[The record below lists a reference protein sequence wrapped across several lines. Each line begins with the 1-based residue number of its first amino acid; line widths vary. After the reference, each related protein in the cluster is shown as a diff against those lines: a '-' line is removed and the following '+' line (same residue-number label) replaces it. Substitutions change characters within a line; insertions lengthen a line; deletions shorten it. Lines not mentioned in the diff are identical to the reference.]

1 MEEKMQKSREN
12 NTEKEH
18 PGKRPQG
25 YAIRFLGCWL
35 LTVALAAGIFLLWI
49 YVSFE
54 MRLSAQVIR
63 AGLMAVYILPCFLG
77 ARMIRRSCLPGKI
90 FWGAFLGLAYYALL
104 ILLSFLWR
112 KTLDIEQLQLTIP
125 LMCTLSGIA
134 GTLRLGKTA
143 AKT

>member
-1 MEEKMQKSREN
+1 MEEKMQKSKEN

-18 PGKRPQG
+18 PRKRTQG
-25 YAIRFLGCWL
+25 YAIRFFGCWL
-35 LTVALAAGIFLLWI
+35 LTVALAAGMFLLWI
-49 YVSFE
+49 YLSFE

-90 FWGAFLGLAYYALL
+90 FWGAFLGIAYYALL

-125 LMCTLSGIA
+125 LMCILSGIA
-134 GTLRLGKTA
+134 GALRFRKNTSRS
-143 AKT
+143 

>member
-1 MEEKMQKSREN
+1 MEEKMQKSKEN

-18 PGKRPQG
+18 PRKRTQG
-25 YAIRFLGCWL
+25 YAIRFFGCWL
-35 LTVALAAGIFLLWI
+35 LTVVLAAGMFLLWI
-49 YVSFE
+49 YLSFE

-90 FWGAFLGLAYYALL
+90 FWGAFLGIAYYALL

-125 LMCTLSGIA
+125 LMCVLSGIA
-134 GTLRLGKTA
+134 GALRFRKNTSRS
-143 AKT
+143 

>member
-1 MEEKMQKSREN
+1 MEEKMQKSKEN

-18 PGKRPQG
+18 PRKRTQG
-25 YAIRFLGCWL
+25 YAIRFFGCWL
-35 LTVALAAGIFLLWI
+35 LTVALAAGMFLLWI
-49 YVSFE
+49 YLSFE

-90 FWGAFLGLAYYALL
+90 FWGAFLGIAYYALL

-125 LMCTLSGIA
+125 LMCVLSGIA
-134 GTLRLGKTA
+134 GALRFRKNTSRS
-143 AKT
+143 

>member
-1 MEEKMQKSREN
+1 MEEKMQKSKEN

-18 PGKRPQG
+18 PRKRTQG
-25 YAIRFLGCWL
+25 YAIRFFGCWL
-35 LTVALAAGIFLLWI
+35 LTVALAAGMFLLWI
-49 YVSFE
+49 YLSFE

-125 LMCTLSGIA
+125 LMCVLSGIA
-134 GTLRLGKTA
+134 GALRFRKNTSRS
-143 AKT
+143 

>member
-1 MEEKMQKSREN
+1 MEEKMQKSKEN

-18 PGKRPQG
+18 PRKRTQG
-25 YAIRFLGCWL
+25 YAIRFFGCWL
-35 LTVALAAGIFLLWI
+35 LTVALAAGMFLLWI
-49 YVSFE
+49 YLSFE
-54 MRLSAQVIR
+54 MRLSALVIR

-125 LMCTLSGIA
+125 LMCVLSGIA
-134 GTLRLGKTA
+134 GALRFRKNTSRS
-143 AKT
+143 

>member
-1 MEEKMQKSREN
+1 MEEKMQKSKEN

-18 PGKRPQG
+18 SQKRTQG
-25 YAIRFLGCWL
+25 YAIRFFGCWL
-35 LTVALAAGIFLLWI
+35 LTVALAAGMFLLWI
-49 YVSFE
+49 YLSFE
-54 MRLSAQVIR
+54 MRLSAQLIR

-77 ARMIRRSCLPGKI
+77 ARMIRASCLPGKI
-90 FWGAFLGLAYYALL
+90 FWGAFLGIAYYALL

-112 KTLDIEQLQLTIP
+112 KTLDIEQLQMTIP
-125 LMCTLSGIA
+125 LMCILSGIA

>member
-1 MEEKMQKSREN
+1 MEEKMQKSKEN

-18 PGKRPQG
+18 PRKRTQG
-25 YAIRFLGCWL
+25 YAIRFFGCWL
-35 LTVALAAGIFLLWI
+35 LTVALAAGMFLLWI
-49 YVSFE
+49 YLSFE

-90 FWGAFLGLAYYALL
+90 FWGAFLGIAYYALL

-112 KTLDIEQLQLTIP
+112 KTLDIEQLQMTIP
-125 LMCTLSGIA
+125 LMCILSGIA
-134 GTLRLGKTA
+134 GALHLGKNGT
-143 AKT
+143 KT

>member
-1 MEEKMQKSREN
+1 MEEKMQKSKEN

-18 PGKRPQG
+18 PRKRTQG
-25 YAIRFLGCWL
+25 YAIRVFGCWL
-35 LTVALAAGIFLLWI
+35 LTVALAAGMFLLWF
-49 YVSFE
+49 YLSFE

-90 FWGAFLGLAYYALL
+90 FWGTFLGIAYYALL

-125 LMCTLSGIA
+125 LMCILSGIA
-134 GTLRLGKTA
+134 GALRLGKTGT
-143 AKT
+143 KT